1 MAVDPH
7 LVRVSDN
14 IDPTDS
20 EGETELGLLG
30 SGSKSMYKVEGG
42 DGDGE
47 SRDGSTYKVETQS
60 GNFLIY
66 KYVMPSSQYSEFGLA
81 NIHELDLATRLQH
94 PAIMH
99 AIKVVISS
107 DRVGY
112 LLPLAE
118 RSLVDL
124 IQDQFVT
131 TDVKLPILY
140 KIATGLA
147 FLHQN
152 NILHLNVNPEHIV
165 LQVLCERKYQPQ
177 GFGEGKYQPLL
188 LLDDRGRPNSIN
200 YQAPEGG
207 MSEKVDVWAFGM
219 VMLQL
224 INPKP
229 FVDPEFSRNIVQL
242 FSDPGPILEHLL
254 RGVRPIYQSRC
265 KDLLLQ
271 ILNLNPHARPTMQ
284 QVCEDPL
291 FADIRQSEQM
301 LGLKLGLVNAP
312 SINPDYSSD
321 HRNVVKVIIHWAGLL
336 YPTENTELLFL
347 AVDLYHRTAHH
358 FKEQPSDRRMALA
371 ATCLWLAAKLC
382 QVPSIEFPGKLCQV
396 SGIEFTAKLCHVPH
410 IALSK
415 YIPVLNTVGANIT
428 PEQIIQLE
436 LEVIGLLDGIL
447 NISAIYRC
455 CQTVDEIKLSFANL
469 IMARDFTTYARTD
482 PQTWKETMA
491 TMISTPASSSIPIK
505 TCTIAELVG
514 LPAP

>member
-1 MAVDPH
+1 MSLAMRCPTTTPPCMLELRFRVGLNSCAIPTTPGTLALSLICHPPRTSPFRASCSLPTTSISDINFSLPIVYDGLQGLSVKYDQDIKNEIPFRLIMEYKIMAVDPH

-165 LQVLCERKYQPQ
+165 LQ

-224 INPKP
+224 INP
-229 FVDPEFSRNIVQL
+229 
-242 FSDPGPILEHLL
+242 
-254 RGVRPIYQSRC
+254 
-265 KDLLLQ
+265 
-271 ILNLNPHARPTMQ
+271 
-284 QVCEDPL
+284 
-291 FADIRQSEQM
+291 
-301 LGLKLGLVNAP
+301 
-312 SINPDYSSD
+312 
-321 HRNVVKVIIHWAGLL
+321 
-336 YPTENTELLFL
+336 
-347 AVDLYHRTAHH
+347 
-358 FKEQPSDRRMALA
+358 
-371 ATCLWLAAKLC
+371 
-382 QVPSIEFPGKLCQV
+382 
-396 SGIEFTAKLCHVPH
+396 
-410 IALSK
+410 
-415 YIPVLNTVGANIT
+415 
-428 PEQIIQLE
+428 
-436 LEVIGLLDGIL
+436 
-447 NISAIYRC
+447 
-455 CQTVDEIKLSFANL
+455 
-469 IMARDFTTYARTD
+469 
-482 PQTWKETMA
+482 
-491 TMISTPASSSIPIK
+491 
-505 TCTIAELVG
+505 
-514 LPAP
+514 